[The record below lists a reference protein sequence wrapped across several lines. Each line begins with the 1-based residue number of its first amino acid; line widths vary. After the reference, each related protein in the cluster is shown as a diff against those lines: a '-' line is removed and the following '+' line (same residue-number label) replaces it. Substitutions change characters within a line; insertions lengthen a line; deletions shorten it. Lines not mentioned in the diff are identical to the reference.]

1 MGNAV
6 SWILEGLLKPM
17 AYTPC
22 SSWGF
27 LARKKTTYSKRQEN
41 FMHNLHEPNIITLV
55 WPLLKLEYTQEW
67 EHTLKL
73 TIVALQTTWRS
84 TAESSDPSEG
94 LQLDWSC
101 SLDYCGSVYSVVTVL
116 PCRLQFRSVLVTSHA
131 ENIHIHRKHSVNI
144 TFIIVLFLLSIS
156 FCLCPLL
163 IKGKK
168 KNTNISHYKTQQQ

>member
-1 MGNAV
+1 
-6 SWILEGLLKPM
+6 
-17 AYTPC
+17 
-22 SSWGF
+22 
-27 LARKKTTYSKRQEN
+27 
-41 FMHNLHEPNIITLV
+41 MHNLHEPNIITLV
-55 WPLLKLEYTQEW
+55 WPLLKLEYPQEW
-67 EHTLKL
+67 EHTVKL

-168 KNTNISHYKTQQQ
+168 KNNTNISHYKTTAIDKENKPNLKGHTSSEKLILTICFSFQLVIFFIYLQAAYL